1 MIKRLLIIVG
11 LLLSLVTSG
20 YILYEVATAVGE
32 ADGYRKGYSAG
43 YTVGQAAGYGSGQED
58 GYKLGYE
65 EGEQTGWD
73 EGYSAGQSQGYEAG
87 ISDGLGH
94 GYTLRD
100 PTYDEVLLFLAED
113 KTDEHGYSE
122 PSYVCSHFSRDVCN
136 NAEVA
141 GLRSAFVEIRYPDMG
156 HSIVAFNT
164 VDKGMIFFEPQHDDE
179 VKPVIGKRFY
189 QCVEP
194 KPGHFYEVPSYDDT
208 IKDILII
215 W

>member
-11 LLLSLVTSG
+11 LLLSLVTSW
-20 YILYEVATAVGE
+20 YILYQLAATAGE
-32 ADGYRKGYSAG
+32 AGGYRQGYSAG

-65 EGEQTGWD
+65 EGEQTGRD

-87 ISDGLGH
+87 ISAGLGH
-94 GYTLRD
+94 GYTLRA

-113 KTDEHGYSE
+113 KTNEREYSDQN
-122 PSYVCSHFSRDVCN
+122 YVCSHFSRDVCN
-136 NAEVA
+136 NAEAA
-141 GLRSAFVEIRYPDMG
+141 GLRSAFVEIRYPEMG
-156 HSIVAFNT
+156 HSIVAFDT
-164 VDKGMIFFEPQHDDE
+164 VDKGIVFFEPQHDDE
-179 VKPVIGKRFY
+179 VKPVVGKRFY
-189 QCVEP
+189 RCVEP
-194 KPGHFYEVPSYDDT
+194 KPGHFYEVPPYDDT